1 MPVVL
6 GQSFPHMKPLRFTEF
21 VRNTALPQPLLFPD
35 TWLEADALNGSLYC
49 LQLGYT
55 DEAIFGLALKFHDQ
69 FSFKRIGL
77 VRAEFKEGI
86 PREEQLFLM
95 EHGCEEAN
103 VTIF

>member
-1 MPVVL
+1 
-6 GQSFPHMKPLRFTEF
+6 MKPLRFTEF

-55 DEAIFGLALKFHDQ
+55 NEAIFGLALKIRDQ
-69 FSFKRIGL
+69 SSFERIGL
-77 VRAEFKEGI
+77 VRAEFGNEI
-86 PREEQLFLM
+86 PREMQLHLI
-95 EHGCEEAN
+95 EHGCEETN